1 MTATII
7 IATSVLLLVAYIFD
21 LTASKTKIPSVIL
34 LLALGY
40 LVSHG
45 AAWLGFEMP
54 DLGRVLPVFA
64 TLGLI
69 LIVLEGSLELEL
81 NKSKIGLITKSLLGA
96 FLSMFALAFGLAW
109 LFKYLYE
116 IELSTGLI
124 NAIPLCVIS
133 SAIAIPTVRHLNSR
147 IREFAVYE
155 SSLSDII
162 GVIFFNFMVFN
173 EVYNFES
180 FGQFGLEMVL
190 ILVVSALSTI
200 ALAWLLHRIDHHIKF
215 VPIILL
221 IIIIYEILK
230 EYHLPSLIFIL
241 IFGLFLGNLDEISDN
256 RFIKK
261 LKPESLNKEVLRF
274 KDLIVEGTF
283 LIRAMFFLIFGYQIE
298 TSDIISTDTLA
309 LSIAIVIGIY
319 TIRLLQ
325 LVMSN
330 MPIFPLLF
338 VAPRGLITILLFI
351 SIMPAD
357 TIPIVNNSLITKVI
371 IETALIMMFGMM
383 VNVNKNDNLEMAAEN
398 ELLTDNENLE
408 DENTAEET
416 II

>member
-7 IATSVLLLVAYIFD
+7 IATSILLLVAYLFD
-21 LTASKTKIPSVIL
+21 LTAAKTKIPSVIL

-45 AAWLGFEMP
+45 ATWLGFEMP

-81 NKSKIGLITKSLLGA
+81 NKSKIGLIAKSLFGALLG
-96 FLSMFALAFGLAW
+96 MFALAFGLAW
-109 LFKYLYE
+109 LFNYLYE
-116 IELSTGLI
+116 IEIAKGLI

-133 SAIAIPTVRHLNSR
+133 SAIAIPTVRNLKAN
-147 IREFAVYE
+147 IREFAIYE

-173 EVYNFES
+173 EVYNVQS
-180 FGQFGLEMVL
+180 FSHFGLELVL
-190 ILVVSALSTI
+190 ILAISATSTV
-200 ALAWLLHRIDHHIKF
+200 ALAWLLNRIDHHIKF
-215 VPIILL
+215 VPIVLL
-221 IIIIYEILK
+221 IIIIYEVLK

-241 IFGLFLGNLDEISDN
+241 IFGLFLGNLDEISNN

-261 LKPESLNKEVLRF
+261 LKPDSLNKEVTRF
-274 KDLIVEGTF
+274 KNLITEGTF

-325 LVMSN
+325 LVISN
-330 MPIFPLLF
+330 LPLFPLLF

-351 SIMPAD
+351 SIMPED
-357 TIPIVNNSLITKVI
+357 TIPIVNNSLITKII

-383 VNVNKNDNLEMAAEN
+383 VNPTKKADHFDDEDDNLGDLPNADHIKA
-398 ELLTDNENLE
+398 DIPK
-408 DENTAEET
+408 A
-416 II
+416 

>member
-7 IATSVLLLVAYIFD
+7 IATSILLLVAYLFD
-21 LTASKTKIPSVIL
+21 LTAAKTKIPSVIL

-45 AAWLGFEMP
+45 ATWLGFEMP

-81 NKSKIGLITKSLLGA
+81 NKSKIGLIAKSLFGALLG
-96 FLSMFALAFGLAW
+96 MFALAFGLAW
-109 LFKYLYE
+109 LFNYLYE
-116 IELSTGLI
+116 IEIAKGLI

-133 SAIAIPTVRHLNSR
+133 SAIAIPTVRNLKAN
-147 IREFAVYE
+147 IREFAIYE

-173 EVYNFES
+173 EVYNVQS
-180 FGQFGLEMVL
+180 FSHFGLELVL
-190 ILVVSALSTI
+190 ILAISATSTV
-200 ALAWLLHRIDHHIKF
+200 ALAWLLNRIDHHIKF
-215 VPIILL
+215 VPIVLL
-221 IIIIYEILK
+221 IIIIYEVLK

-241 IFGLFLGNLDEISDN
+241 IFGLFLGNLDEISNN

-261 LKPESLNKEVLRF
+261 LKPDSLNKEVTRF
-274 KDLIVEGTF
+274 KNLITEGTF

-325 LVMSN
+325 LVISN
-330 MPIFPLLF
+330 LPLFPLLF

-351 SIMPAD
+351 SIMPED
-357 TIPIVNNSLITKVI
+357 TIPIVNNSLITKII

-383 VNVNKNDNLEMAAEN
+383 VNPTKKADHFDDDNDNLGDLPNADHIKA
-398 ELLTDNENLE
+398 DIPK
-408 DENTAEET
+408 A
-416 II
+416 

>member
-7 IATSVLLLVAYIFD
+7 IATSILLLVAYLFD
-21 LTASKTKIPSVIL
+21 LTAAKTKIPSVIL

-45 AAWLGFEMP
+45 ATWLGFEMP

-81 NKSKIGLITKSLLGA
+81 NKSKIGLIAKSLFGALLG
-96 FLSMFALAFGLAW
+96 MFALAFGLAW
-109 LFKYLYE
+109 LFNYLYE
-116 IELSTGLI
+116 IEIAKGLI

-133 SAIAIPTVRHLNSR
+133 SAIAIPTVRNLKAN
-147 IREFAVYE
+147 IREFAIYE

-173 EVYNFES
+173 EVYNVQS
-180 FGQFGLEMVL
+180 FSHFGLELVL
-190 ILVVSALSTI
+190 ILAISATSTV
-200 ALAWLLHRIDHHIKF
+200 ALAWLLNRIDHHIKF
-215 VPIILL
+215 VPIVLL
-221 IIIIYEILK
+221 IIIIYEVLK

-241 IFGLFLGNLDEISDN
+241 IFGLFLGNLDEISNN

-261 LKPESLNKEVLRF
+261 LKPDSLNKEVTRF
-274 KDLIVEGTF
+274 KNLITEGTF

-325 LVMSN
+325 LVISN
-330 MPIFPLLF
+330 LPLFPLLF

-351 SIMPAD
+351 SIMPED
-357 TIPIVNNSLITKVI
+357 TIPIVNNSLITKII

-383 VNVNKNDNLEMAAEN
+383 VNPTKKADHFDDDDDNLGDLPNADHIKA
-398 ELLTDNENLE
+398 DIPK
-408 DENTAEET
+408 A
-416 II
+416 